1 MSDERDRPMKL
12 LLATDGSECSRR
24 ALDFLRVLPLSSD
37 SELMILTVVERELY
51 GNGEESETLDEEY
64 RETLQRINQMLAS
77 DAGKLLEQEA
87 RRFADPDLRC
97 STRVA
102 YGQPAEEIVKVAE
115 ELDIDLIVMGNHG
128 VGGVKRFLLGST
140 SDLVMQHASCSV
152 LIVRPDLTGDTDDSM
167 RFDHPL
173 HILLAYDDSRYA
185 RHAAE
190 FCTSLP
196 MDEKT
201 RVTALSVLP
210 LVKLYRQDVTQQLEW
225 MWNQK
230 RKVAEAGLAWV
241 TESLDW
247 QTEHVSSQLRE
258 HPDVSETIIDA
269 ADELDIDLIVV
280 GDKGTGSIRR
290 FLLGSVTRRIAHH
303 APCSVLVVRQKPE

>member
-1 MSDERDRPMKL
+1 MSNDRDRPMKL
-12 LLATDGSECSRR
+12 LLATDGSECAHR
-24 ALDFLRVLPLSSD
+24 ALDFLRVLSLSSD
-37 SELMILTVVERELY
+37 SELMILTVIDREVY
-51 GNGEESETLDEEY
+51 GNGKEGEALDEEH
-64 RETLQRINQMLAS
+64 RETRLRINEMLAS
-77 DAGKLLEQEA
+77 DAGKLLEREA
-87 RRFADPDLRC
+87 GRFGDPHLRI
-97 STRVA
+97 STRVV

-128 VGGVKRFLLGST
+128 LGGMKRFLLGST
-140 SDLVMQHASCSV
+140 SDLVMQHAACSV

-167 RFDHPL
+167 RLEHPL

-190 FCTSLP
+190 FCASLP

-201 RVTALSVLP
+201 QVTALSVLP
-210 LVKLYRQDVTQQLEW
+210 LVKIYRQDVSQQLERIW
-225 MWNQK
+225 KEK

-241 TESLDW
+241 TESLPW
-247 QTEHVSSQLRE
+247 KTQNVSSQLRE
-258 HPDVSETIIDA
+258 HPDVSETIIDT
-269 ADELDIDLIVV
+269 ADELDIDMIVV
-280 GDKGTGSIRR
+280 GDKGTGAIKR